1 MFETSTLVFLKMQSL
16 KILKPQNTLK
26 LRPKMAYLG
35 ILKMEFEKST
45 VIFYTNTLESFK
57 MQSFV

>member
-1 MFETSTLVFLKMQSL
+1 
-16 KILKPQNTLK
+16 
-26 LRPKMAYLG
+26 MAYLG

-45 VIFYTNTLESFK
+45 VIFYTNNLEFFK